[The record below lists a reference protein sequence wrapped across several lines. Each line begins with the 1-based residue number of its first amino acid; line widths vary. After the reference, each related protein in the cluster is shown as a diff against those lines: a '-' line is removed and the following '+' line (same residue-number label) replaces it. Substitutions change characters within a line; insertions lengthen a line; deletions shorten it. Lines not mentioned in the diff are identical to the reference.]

1 MVRLVAVRFM
11 KLLPYLFTTV
21 ACAVI
26 AFGCAPKKEPKPN
39 VTAATNAAVA
49 AANEG
54 TVAATPVDA
63 AEAPK
68 DTAAVTPLPVI
79 GPAPA
84 WKMKDL
90 EGKTVS
96 SDDFKGKVVVLDFW
110 ATWCP
115 PCRAEIPGYVDLYRK
130 YGKDK
135 LVIIGASVDEG
146 GPAVVKDF
154 VTKFG
159 VAYPV
164 VMADDATQAAF
175 GGLEGVPTTFLID
188 QNGQLRDKK
197 IGAEPTEEYEKKIL
211 ALLK

>member
-1 MVRLVAVRFM
+1 M
-11 KLLPYLFTTV
+11 KLFPYLLTLS
-21 ACAVI
+21 ACSVFA
-26 AFGCAPKKEPKPN
+26 AGCAPKKEPKPN
-39 VTAATNAAVA
+39 VTAEMSAAVA

-54 TVAATPVDA
+54 TVAATPVSSAESPTGA
-63 AEAPK
+63 AG
-68 DTAAVTPLPVI
+68 AARLPVI
-79 GPAPA
+79 GPAPT

-96 SDDFKGKVVVLDFW
+96 ADDFKGKVVVLDFW

-164 VMADDATQAAF
+164 MMADDATQAAF

-188 QNGQLRDKK
+188 QNGQIRDKK
-197 IGAEPTEEYEKKIL
+197 VGAEPTEEYEKKIV